1 MKTYRNG
8 NERVE
13 IEKGIVLY
21 SDTEYCK
28 PGEKPNMDFLKRCGW
43 KLDKASKV
51 SDAYLINKKV
61 RIK

>member
-13 IEKGIVLY
+13 IEKKKVIY

-28 PGEKPNMDFLKRCGW
+28 TGEKPNMDFLKRCGW
-43 KLDKASKV
+43 KLDKAAKIS
-51 SDAYLINKKV
+51 SAYLINNKI